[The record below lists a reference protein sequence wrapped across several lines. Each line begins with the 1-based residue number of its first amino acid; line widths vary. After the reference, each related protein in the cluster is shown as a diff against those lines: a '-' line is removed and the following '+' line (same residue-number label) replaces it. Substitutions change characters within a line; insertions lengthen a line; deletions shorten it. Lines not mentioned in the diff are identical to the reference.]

1 MRICNY
7 KYNAFL
13 IKYSTLNPMYTSIEK
28 AQNYTPAFPDATKAK
43 RKMAEKAH
51 KLLTAVLGREFME
64 LSLRHKVYGLYACL
78 SFMAL
83 CAWDDQRIWPNLL
96 NLLNFANA
104 VRLANQVA
112 QESSARD

>member
-1 MRICNY
+1 
-7 KYNAFL
+7 
-13 IKYSTLNPMYTSIEK
+13 MYTRIEK
-28 AQNYTPAFPDATKAK
+28 AQSYTPVFPDATKAK
-43 RKMAEKAH
+43 KKIAKKAR

-64 LSLRHKVYGLYACL
+64 LSLRYKAYGLYTCL

-104 VRLANQVA
+104 IRLANQA
-112 QESSARD
+112 AKKSSARD